1 MMTSDTDRIYD
12 LLMLQTGTL
21 AKIEQSQE
29 DLKERLFGASGNPG
43 IIQHFGLQLAD
54 HSKTL
59 GYVKGAAAILTLLWS
74 GAIAVLAALIKSN
87 HH

>member
-12 LLMLQTGTL
+12 LLMKQTGTL

-43 IIQHFGLQLAD
+43 IIQHFSLQLAD

-59 GYVKGAAAILTLLWS
+59 GYAKGAAAILTLLWS
-74 GAIAVLAALIKSN
+74 GAIAVIAALIKSN

>member
-1 MMTSDTDRIYD
+1 
-12 LLMLQTGTL
+12 MLQTGTL
-21 AKIEQSQE
+21 AKIKQSQE
-29 DLKERLFGASGNPG
+29 DLRERLFGAAGGNPG

-59 GYVKGAAAILTLLWS
+59 GYAKGAAAILTLLWS
-74 GAIAVLAALIKSN
+74 GAIAVIAALIKSN